1 MSSQPLKHASLA
13 VIALTLCLAPVARA
27 ETPADALRPTGKWTA
42 PMHGNAQTPPMGWNS
57 YNAFG
62 IERPTSELAALA
74 AQRGTPIARLL
85 VVVDDPMSK
94 EAADRIRASLKWRD
108 VPPF

>member
-1 MSSQPLKHASLA
+1 MTFADLTILEEAVQDATATDYECVALA
-13 VIALTLCLAPVARA
+13 GLDGLV
-27 ETPADALRPTGKWTA
+27 
-42 PMHGNAQTPPMGWNS
+42 GNWV

-74 AQRGTPIARLL
+74 AQRGAPIARLL